1 METWDESITC
11 RAAINMKKKK
21 FKEGL
26 GDGSANTML
35 PTQKRGPGFR
45 TAAHAQSVRH
55 NVLHVLSVGRQR
67 QAES

>member
-1 METWDESITC
+1 
-11 RAAINMKKKK
+11 MKKKK

-55 NVLHVLSVGRQR
+55 NVLHVISVGRQR